1 MRNSGTWS
9 ATSAGLTE
17 FDLRPSALIGVAWC
31 AAHAVGVSSLLFVN
45 LPPAVRW
52 VGIGYV
58 FVAGAVALRIRRRR
72 AVGKAGYAPDAGWWL
87 ESWEG
92 RSEGWTAVG
101 AFVSRPLVLVH
112 LRLDRRRRTLAVPR
126 DAVDA
131 EVHRRL
137 RVLLANGFRFGE
149 AAGQ

>member
-9 ATSAGLTE
+9 AISAGLTE
-17 FDLRPSALIGVAWC
+17 FDLRPSRLIAAAWW
-31 AAHAVGVSSLLFVN
+31 AAHAVAVISLLFVN
-45 LPPAVRW
+45 VHPAVRW
-52 VGIGYV
+52 AGIGYV
-58 FVAGAVALRIRRRR
+58 LASGAVALRLRRR
-72 AVGKAGYAPDAGWWL
+72 AVAKAGYAPDAGWWL
-87 ESWEG
+87 ESREG

-112 LRLDRRRRTLAVPR
+112 LRMDRRRRTLVVPR

-149 AAGQ
+149 TVDQ